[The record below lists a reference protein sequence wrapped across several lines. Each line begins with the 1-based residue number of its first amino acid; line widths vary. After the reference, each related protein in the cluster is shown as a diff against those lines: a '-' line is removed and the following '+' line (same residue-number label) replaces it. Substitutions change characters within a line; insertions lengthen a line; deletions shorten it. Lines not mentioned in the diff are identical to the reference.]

1 MSNITLNLPDSLKTF
16 VAEQT
21 AKGGFK
27 SEGDY
32 LQTLVRQAQIR
43 EAKQDLETKLLR
55 GLESSRSPM
64 SPADWEELKQEITQR
79 SPEANGP

>member
-1 MSNITLNLPDSLKTF
+1 MSNITLNLPDSLRTF

-43 EAKQDLETKLLR
+43 DAKQDLETKLLQ
-55 GLESSRSPM
+55 GLESSLSPM
-64 SPADWEELKQEITQR
+64 SLSDWEDLKQEVLQR

>member
-1 MSNITLNLPDSLKTF
+1 MSNITLTLPDSLKTF

-32 LQTLVRQAQIR
+32 LQALVRQAQIR
-43 EAKQDLETKLLR
+43 HAQQDLETKLLQ
-55 GLESSRSPM
+55 GLESSLSPM
-64 SPADWEELKQEITQR
+64 TASDWEELKQEVLRR

>member
-1 MSNITLNLPDSLKTF
+1 MSNITLNLPDSLRTF

-27 SEGDY
+27 SEDDY

-43 EAKQDLETKLLR
+43 EAKQDLETKLLQ
-55 GLESSRSPM
+55 GLESSLSPM
-64 SPADWEELKQEITQR
+64 SSSDWKDLKQEVLQR
-79 SPEANGP
+79 SPEANGS